1 MIERLKDWDA
11 ELFTLINGSYSD
23 FFDFI
28 FFWASNKFIWIPLY
42 LFFIYLIY
50 KKHKAK
56 GLISLAFIGIALVL
70 CDQGSTHLFKNVFLR
85 LRPCHEPSLQ
95 TLIHFFKDSCG
106 GKYGFLS
113 AHAANSFAVACFL
126 HLYIGKDFKYL
137 RYILAFWLII
147 IAYSRVYLGVH
158 YPGDVLFGALFG
170 TAVGII
176 LFKLYLLYSSRFYK
190 SSHE

>member
-42 LFFIYLIY
+42 LFFVYLIY
-50 KKHKAK
+50 KKHQIK
-56 GLISLAFIGIALVL
+56 GLISLAFISIAIIL

-95 TLIHFFKDSCG
+95 TLIHLIKDSCG

-113 AHAANSFAVACFL
+113 AHAANSFAVASFL
-126 HLYIGKDFKYL
+126 QLFIGKDFKYL
-137 RYILAFWLII
+137 KYLLAIWLIM

-158 YPGDVLFGALFG
+158 YPGDVLAGALFG
-170 TAVGII
+170 TAIGII
-176 LFKLYLLYSSRFYK
+176 LFKLYLLYLSRFYK
-190 SSHE
+190 PKHE